1 MGTASNRIVHKHYRL
16 NAAKIRQAQKLMQA
30 GTETETIERAL
41 DEVIAEHERNQIT
54 RNANERFIKSGIKIR
69 DVYGKLAE

>member
-1 MGTASNRIVHKHYRL
+1 MGTANNRITHKHFRL
-16 NAAKIRQAQKLMQA
+16 DASKIKRAQRLMQA

-41 DEVIAEHERNQIT
+41 DAVIAEHTRNRIT

-69 DVYGKLAE
+69 DVYGTLAD